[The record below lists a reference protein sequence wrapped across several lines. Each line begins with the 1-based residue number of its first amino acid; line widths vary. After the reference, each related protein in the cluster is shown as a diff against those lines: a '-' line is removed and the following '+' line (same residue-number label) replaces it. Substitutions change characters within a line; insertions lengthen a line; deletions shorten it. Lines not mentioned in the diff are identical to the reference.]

1 MTCVDDR
8 RTGYRALLGRADLRR
23 LAGIDVCARLP
34 QGMVSITL
42 LLVASQ
48 HGAFGTAGLVVGGY
62 TLGQALTAPLRGRLA
77 DRLGLRAVVPVCLT
91 AYLAALIALGV
102 TARVH
107 PVPVLLVGTALAAG
121 LCTPPLSP
129 AMRGLWARRT
139 PGPLRPAGFALDAAV
154 FDLAMIAGPALA
166 SVLATGLSPT
176 TALVALLALTTVA
189 ATLMS
194 RQPRDPTPRA
204 AAGRLGALR
213 SPALRRLLVTAAL
226 VNLALSAVEVS
237 LTAYVRDHHA
247 TWAAGPLLA
256 GVSIGS
262 IAGSLLLGSRN
273 RASKAGLA
281 RLTTGYLIGLA
292 VLTAATLF
300 APLLAVAAP
309 LAGLCLGPT
318 LATLFTS
325 AADAAPAGT
334 ATEAQSWINTIMS
347 GGASLGA
354 VIAGLTAANP
364 MLGIAIAT
372 GATALAA
379 VTAIRRHRIRPVA
392 STGHDGAAAA
402 ARPRRTS
409 TPPPGA
415 ADRRG

>member
-8 RTGYRALLGRADLRR
+8 RSGYRTLLGRTELRR

-34 QGMVSITL
+34 QGMVGITL

-48 HGAFGTAGLVVGGY
+48 HGAFRTAGLVVGGY

-91 AYLAALIALGV
+91 AYLAALVALGV
-102 TARVH
+102 TAAAH
-107 PVPVLLVGTALAAG
+107 PVPVVLVGTALAAG

-139 PGPLRPAGFALDAAV
+139 PAALRPAGFALDAAV

-166 SVLATGLSPT
+166 SALATGVSPT
-176 TALVALLALTTVA
+176 TALLALLALTTVA
-189 ATLMS
+189 ATLMA
-194 RQPRDPTPRA
+194 RQPKDTTPRA
-204 AAGRLGALR
+204 VTGRLGALR
-213 SPALRRLLVTAAL
+213 SRPLRRLLVTAAL

-247 TWAAGPLLA
+247 IWAAGPLLA
-256 GVSIGS
+256 GLSIGS
-262 IAGSLLLGSRN
+262 IAGSLLLGR
-273 RASKAGLA
+273 RLGKVGLA
-281 RLTTGYLIGLA
+281 RLVTGYVLGLA
-292 VLTAATLF
+292 LLTSATLYP
-300 APLLAVAAP
+300 PLLAVGAP

-354 VIAGLTAANP
+354 VVAGLTAANP
-364 MLGIAIAT
+364 MLGLAVAT
-372 GATALAA
+372 GATLLAA
-379 VTAIRRHRIRPVA
+379 GTAVRRHSP
-392 STGHDGAAAA
+392 T
-402 ARPRRTS
+402 TS
-409 TPPPGA
+409 TVAEPS
-415 ADRRG
+415 RR

>member
-1 MTCVDDR
+1 VVGVTSVDER

-42 LLVASQ
+42 LLVAAQ
-48 HGAFGTAGLVVGGY
+48 HGAFATAGLVVGGY

-77 DRLGLRAVVPVCLT
+77 DRLGLRAVVAVCLT

-107 PVPVLLVGTALAAG
+107 PIPVLLVGTALAAG

-194 RQPRDPTPRA
+194 RQPRDPTPRV

-262 IAGSLLLGSRN
+262 IAGSLLLGSG

-281 RLTTGYLIGLA
+281 RLTTGYLVGLA

-354 VIAGLTAANP
+354 VVAGLTAANP
-364 MLGIAIAT
+364 TLGIAIAT

-379 VTAIRRHRIRPVA
+379 GTAMVRR
-392 STGHDGAAAA
+392 DG
-402 ARPRRTS
+402 
-409 TPPPGA
+409 
-415 ADRRG
+415 

>member
-1 MTCVDDR
+1 MVGVTSVDER

-48 HGAFGTAGLVVGGY
+48 HGAFATAGLVVGGY

-107 PVPVLLVGTALAAG
+107 PIPVLLVGTALAAG

-194 RQPRDPTPRA
+194 RQPRDPTPRV

-262 IAGSLLLGSRN
+262 IAGSLLLGSG

-281 RLTTGYLIGLA
+281 RLTTGYLVGLA

-354 VIAGLTAANP
+354 VVAGLTAANP

-372 GATALAA
+372 GATAMAA
-379 VTAIRRHRIRPVA
+379 GTAMVRR
-392 STGHDGAAAA
+392 DG
-402 ARPRRTS
+402 
-409 TPPPGA
+409 
-415 ADRRG
+415 

>member
-1 MTCVDDR
+1 VRAGTVVGVTSVDER

-48 HGAFGTAGLVVGGY
+48 HGAFATAGLVVGGY

-107 PVPVLLVGTALAAG
+107 PIPVLLVGTALAAG

-194 RQPRDPTPRA
+194 RQPRDPTPRV

-262 IAGSLLLGSRN
+262 IAGSLLLGSG

-281 RLTTGYLIGLA
+281 RLTTGYLVGLA

-354 VIAGLTAANP
+354 VVAGLTAANAT
-364 MLGIAIAT
+364 LGIAIAT

-379 VTAIRRHRIRPVA
+379 GTAMVRR
-392 STGHDGAAAA
+392 DG
-402 ARPRRTS
+402 
-409 TPPPGA
+409 
-415 ADRRG
+415 

>member
-1 MTCVDDR
+1 MVDVIRVDDHR
-8 RTGYRALLGRADLRR
+8 PGYRSLLGRPELRR

-48 HGAFGTAGLVVGGY
+48 HGAFRTAGLVVGGY
-62 TLGQALTAPLRGRLA
+62 TLGQGLTAPLRGRLA
-77 DRLGLRAVVPVCLT
+77 DRFGLRAVVPVCLT
-91 AYLAALIALGV
+91 WYLVALVALGV
-102 TARVH
+102 TAAVH
-107 PVPVLLVGTALAAG
+107 PVPVLLVGAALAAG
-121 LCTPPLSP
+121 LGTPPLSP
-129 AMRGLWARRT
+129 ALRGLWAMRA
-139 PGPLRPAGFALDAAV
+139 PAPLRPAGFALDAAV

-166 SVLATGLSPT
+166 STLATGLSPT
-176 TALVALLALTTVA
+176 TALVTLLALTTVA
-189 ATLMS
+189 ATLMA
-194 RQPRDPTPRA
+194 RQPKDATPRA
-204 AAGRLGALR
+204 ATGRLGALR

-262 IAGSLLLGSRN
+262 ITGSLLLGSRARN
-273 RASKAGLA
+273 AGLA
-281 RLTTGYLIGLA
+281 RLATGYAIGLA
-292 VLTAATLF
+292 LLAAATLD

-334 ATEAQSWINTIMS
+334 ATEAQSWLNTIMS
-347 GGASLGA
+347 GGAALGA
-354 VIAGLTAANP
+354 VVAGLTAGDP
-364 MLGIAIAT
+364 VLGIAIAT
-372 GATALAA
+372 GATVLAA
-379 VTAIRRHRIRPVA
+379 GTASLR
-392 STGHDGAAAA
+392 GHL
-402 ARPRRTS
+402 
-409 TPPPGA
+409 
-415 ADRRG
+415 DRG